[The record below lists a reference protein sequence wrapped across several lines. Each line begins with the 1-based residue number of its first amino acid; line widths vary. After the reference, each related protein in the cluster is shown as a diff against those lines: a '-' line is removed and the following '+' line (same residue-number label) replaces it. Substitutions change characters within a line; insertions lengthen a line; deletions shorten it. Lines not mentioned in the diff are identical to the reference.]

1 MDSLFD
7 DQSTLDITIFIPCLN
22 EEKRV
27 IGAIEQVVDACR
39 DTGHSFEILV
49 FDDGSTDRTSEVVE
63 AYRAVHPEL
72 PIQLFRRAK
81 NKGLA
86 YNFVDGAFC
95 GKGRYYRCVAGDDY
109 ETPEAHRA
117 ILREIG
123 NADIIV
129 PVYSQVENR
138 GPLRTLISKTYTFL
152 ANHVSGYRLG
162 YYNGFAVY
170 RRWHVMRY
178 SVEGTGFGF
187 QAEILTRL
195 LNEGMSYKEVTLSA
209 TYNGISK
216 AFTFKNFVSVS
227 YSLFKIAMRRLRIV
241 LFD

>member
-1 MDSLFD
+1 MDKLFD
-7 DQSTLDITIFIPCLN
+7 DQSTLDITIFVPCLN

-27 IGAIEQVVDACR
+27 IGAIEQVVDACG

-49 FDDGSTDRTSEVVE
+49 FDDGSTDKTSEVVE
-63 AYRAVHPEL
+63 AYRAAHPEL

-81 NKGLA
+81 NRGLA

-138 GPLRTLISKTYTFL
+138 GLLRTLISKTYTFL
-152 ANHVSGYRLG
+152 ANHASGYRLG

-195 LNEGMSYKEVTLSA
+195 LNEGVSYKEVTLIA